1 MSKAVT
7 YGIHASRVGRWW
19 EITIPDVYG
28 QDPCGQ
34 ARHLT
39 DVGYEARTIIAAKL
53 DVPLS
58 RVETHLIVDDVGD
71 AHDLQMRTERI
82 AELRVELDRLSNQ
95 LNDEQ
100 RALVKELR
108 REDVPDVD
116 VATLLGVARQR
127 VGQLAK

>member
-7 YGIHASRVGRWW
+7 YDIHASRVGRWW

-58 RVETHLIVDDVGD
+58 RVETHLIVDDFGD

-82 AELRVELDRLSNQ
+82 AELRAELDRLSNQ